1 MQTASQTQYSL
12 EEARAGA
19 YALIASGFRYPTM
32 IPLAEMSDA
41 AFWERLCKGFA
52 QAFKGESESIKGV
65 PRLEAGAASN
75 SGTAPLPEACRALR
89 KAIDKLRAENTAL
102 DDAVRPLE
110 DEYAA
115 LFGHAV
121 RGACPP
127 YELEYG
133 PGEIVQRAPDLA
145 DIAGFYNAFGLEM
158 AADSDRPDHIT
169 AECEFMS
176 LLCTKEAAASG
187 AGLTEHAEQC
197 RAAQRSFLKD
207 HLSCWLPALTQ
218 RITERAGSGFYAD
231 LARFARAFIE
241 FECHRF
247 ELPLGPVWLELR
259 PVDPDRDAQ
268 IECGPED
275 RVPGGSDR
283 LVQLNVS
290 TEA

>member
-1 MQTASQTQYSL
+1 MTTASQTQYSV

-19 YALIASGFRYPTM
+19 YALIAAGFRYPTL
-32 IPLAEMSDA
+32 IPFTDLSAP

-52 QAFKGESESIKGV
+52 VSIKEGQT
-65 PRLEAGAASN
+65 E
-75 SGTAPLPEACRALR
+75 TPLPEICRAL
-89 KAIDKLRAENTAL
+89 KSTIEQLRGAGATL
-102 DDAVRPLE
+102 DDPFRQLE

-121 RGACPP
+121 RGTCPP

-176 LLCTKEAAASG
+176 LLCLKEAAANE
-187 AGLTEHAEQC
+187 AGRTECAEQC
-197 RAAQRSFLKD
+197 RSAQRSFLKD

-218 RITERAGSGFYAD
+218 RMTERAEPGFYLN
-231 LARFARAFIE
+231 LARFSRAFIE

-247 ELPLGPVWLELR
+247 DLPLGPVWLELR

-275 RVPGGSDR
+275 RVPGGRDR
-283 LVQLNVS
+283 LVQLNAPS
-290 TEA
+290 TL